1 MVVGFKKGSNIWFIG
16 NVAEGG
22 NVSSASFEIIKPFGG
37 MNEVIGVGIDLARSD
52 GEGNVFRVETICCDG
67 AGVGARC
74 DFVGT
79 IRQDDAEVVE
89 FEVGGAGGEL
99 YGEIGA
105 AIQAVIYDGADDQND
120 TRNNGRYSDDGN
132 GA

>member
-1 MVVGFKKGSNIWFIG
+1 MRRAISDGKVIHGGVVGVFKPGYSEWQNIVERSFMVVGFKKGSNIWFIG

-79 IRQDDAEVVE
+79 IR
-89 FEVGGAGGEL
+89 
-99 YGEIGA
+99 
-105 AIQAVIYDGADDQND
+105 
-120 TRNNGRYSDDGN
+120 
-132 GA
+132 